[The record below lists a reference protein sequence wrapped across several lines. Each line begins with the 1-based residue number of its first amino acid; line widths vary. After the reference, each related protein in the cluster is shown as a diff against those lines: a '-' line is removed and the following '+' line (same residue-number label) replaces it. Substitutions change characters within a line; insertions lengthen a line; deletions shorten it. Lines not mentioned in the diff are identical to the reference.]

1 MSIQTVIAF
10 PAALVL
16 GAGIAAGAMINYK
29 ANVSLAAFASQNDPA
44 AVSAQDRAVACD
56 TNESTIF
63 RGQRPLQY

>member
-29 ANVSLAAFASQNDPA
+29 ANVSLAALALQNAPA
-44 AVSAQDRAVACD
+44 AGSTQDGSVTCD
-56 TNESTIF
+56 ANESTIF
-63 RGQRPLQY
+63 REQWPLHY